1 LYRLF
6 NIGTDSAVEIF
17 GQSFIWFL
25 SDCKYYPCHD
35 FPNLESLLQ
44 DYFALFRG
52 LTIYVIWKYQMKFKF
67 LSAAL
72 AGLFLTFSSVVDA
85 APVRYDFIGGTRP
98 GGSVITVTGYVV
110 LGNGVTGSG
119 VNAFDSITDW
129 SFDWNV
135 AGSSFSRGFGDG
147 ALAGGSARV
156 FSLDENAQVASANF
170 CVTVESGG
178 CGLPSTIVGVPTSF
192 LIIQESSATVFYNAR
207 VSGSGSF
214 ADISSVGGTW
224 TGPVAVPEPSTLSI
238 FALGIM
244 GLALRRFKKQS

>member
-1 LYRLF
+1 
-6 NIGTDSAVEIF
+6 VEIF

-25 SDCKYYPCHD
+25 SDCKHFPCQN

-44 DYFALFRG
+44 DSFALLWG

-67 LSAAL
+67 LSAVL
-72 AGLFLTFSSVVDA
+72 AGLFFSFSSLVDA
-85 APVRYDFIGGTRP
+85 APVRYDYIGGTTE
-98 GGSVITVTGYVV
+98 GGGITVTGYVV

-119 VNAFDSITDW
+119 VNAFGSITDW

-147 ALAGGSARV
+147 ALAGSTKV
-156 FSLDENAQVASANF
+156 FSLDANAQVASAIF
-170 CVTVESGG
+170 CVTVVNGG
-178 CGLPSTIVGVPTSF
+178 CNLPNTIVGVPTSF
-192 LIIQESSATVFYNAR
+192 LLFQESSDTVWYNAR
-207 VSGSGSF
+207 VSNSGFSAVITNF
-214 ADISSVGGTW
+214 TGAW